1 MNTIIITPPVVQFN
15 TPYPSGAYLKAF
27 FEQFAKRDVRWF
39 DLNISLFYEIFSRA
53 GLECLFKLSEA
64 KALQLADEAESRGDD
79 DTAFN
84 LRRYVSQKENW
95 IEWIDFITAI
105 LCSGGNVKKS
115 DKASDENSGV
125 KSGDF
130 FCQKSAGISGR
141 EKAHQFLYS
150 PFAPRGARMENY
162 LSSLAE
168 TGREPTVDDMR
179 FLCSFAL
186 ADLSD
191 YITVAFDPQF
201 SLVRYA
207 ESLAVDTRSFSDFEK
222 QLDSPVMKHFYEPV
236 LEKLF
241 QELPAASGGRAF
253 RCSADAPA
261 ASLASLTNVSSLS
274 PVAACGAAPIPKP
287 GSFLVCIS
295 IPFAGTFLPAL
306 YTARYVKQK
315 LGSRAFIC
323 IGGGFVNTE
332 LREARD
338 PALAKY
344 IDAISYDR
352 GYGSYHALLETRH
365 VEQTNCHAE
374 QTNCHAELVSA
385 SPLYKLCLFTPQT
398 DGTVKVT
405 EPLWKSP
412 DFEKYENDLTA
423 KIIPDY
429 SDIDFSIYPRM
440 CDDKNAMHR
449 IWTDG
454 TWIKA
459 YLAHGCYWH
468 RCAFCDTTLDYV
480 CGYKPTDI
488 EPLYNGLLKTA
499 REKGV
504 YGIHFVDEALP
515 PVALKKFA
523 LLNARSGNPLY
534 FWGNVRFEKTF
545 TKDLAA
551 FLSYCGLGGVSAGI
565 ESATGTGLE
574 SINKGTDIASITRAC
589 CAFKEAGILVHA
601 YMIYGFWN
609 DTPQTIVDSME
620 TLRQFFE
627 SGLLDSAF
635 WHKFVLTRNSTVYN
649 QWQKEGKLSLVS
661 SEEASSAFAR
671 NNLHFKGEEKFNK
684 FGPALETALNS
695 WMHGDRLA
703 QNVQKW
709 FDFQV
714 PKPTVPRDFIN
725 NQIEQYEQKNREHTA
740 ALNTNTARNL
750 WWLGGNPVL
759 CGGIQ
764 PAGSKSAASSAR
776 STRIAQSE
784 YRWLYLMEEQS
795 APAEKLTELVHLLL
809 ALRPE
814 ASEADRS
821 SALNKITAAP
831 SVLSYLKKLLSRGLV
846 LLDF

>member
-1 MNTIIITPPVVQFN
+1 MDSIKNVITIIPPLLQLN
-15 TPYPSGAYLKAF
+15 SPYPSGAYLTSYFKTEGLDAH
-27 FEQFAKRDVRWF
+27 WM
-39 DLNISLFYEIFSRA
+39 DLSIRLFYQIFSSK
-53 GLECLFKLSEA
+53 GLRKLFELSETH
-64 KALQLADEAESRGDD
+64 ALQLADQAERKGDD
-79 DTAFN
+79 NTAFN
-84 LRRYVSQKENW
+84 LRRYISQKENW
-95 IEWIDFITAI
+95 IEWIDFITAV
-105 LCSGGNVKKS
+105 LCGGG
-115 DKASDENSGV
+115 A
-125 KSGDF
+125 
-130 FCQKSAGISGR
+130 R
-141 EKAHQFLYS
+141 EKEHQFLYS
-150 PFAPRGARMENY
+150 PFAPRGSRMENY
-162 LSSLAE
+162 LSGLAE
-168 TGREPTVDDMR
+168 NGREPTVDDMR

-191 YITVAFDPQF
+191 YITVAFDLQF

-207 ESLAVDTRSFSDFEK
+207 ESLAVDTRTFSDFEA
-222 QLDSPVMKHFYEPV
+222 QIDSPVMEHFYKPV
-236 LEKLF
+236 LE
-241 QELPAASGGRAF
+241 ELTAASGGRAF

-261 ASLASLTNVSSLS
+261 ASLASLS
-274 PVAACGAAPIPKP
+274 PVAASGAAPIPKP
-287 GSFLVCIS
+287 DSLLVCIS
-295 IPFAGTFLPAL
+295 IPFAGTFLPAF
-306 YTARYVKQK
+306 YTARWFKQQ
-315 LGSRAFIC
+315 LGDKAFIC

-332 LREARD
+332 LRDARN
-338 PALAKY
+338 PALSKY
-344 IDAISYDR
+344 INAISYDR
-352 GYGSYHALLETRH
+352 GYGSYQALLSKDVIFGLDPEICTP
-365 VEQTNCHAE
+365 Q
-374 QTNCHAELVSA
+374 S
-385 SPLYKLCLFTPQT
+385 LYKLRFFTPLS

-405 EPLWKSP
+405 EPLWQDEAS
-412 DFEKYENDLTA
+412 EKYENEITA

-440 CDDKNAMHR
+440 CDDRNAMHR

-454 TWIKA
+454 SWIKA

-468 RCAFCDTTLDYV
+468 RCAFCDTSLDYV

-488 EPLYNGLLKTA
+488 EPLFKGLLKTA

-515 PVALKKFA
+515 PIALKKFA

-574 SINKGTDIASITRAC
+574 AINKGTDITSIAHAC

-609 DTPQTIVDSME
+609 DTPQSIIDSME

-627 SGLLDSAF
+627 AGLLDSAF

-649 QWQKEGKLSLVS
+649 QWKKDGKLNLVS

-684 FGPALETALNS
+684 FGPALDAALNA
-695 WMHGDRLA
+695 WMHGNRLD
-703 QNVQKW
+703 QHVQKW

-714 PKPTVPRDFIN
+714 PKPTVSRDFIN
-725 NQIEQYEQKNREHTA
+725 NQIEEYEEKNRGRAST
-740 ALNTNTARNL
+740 LNEKTILNL
-750 WWLGGNPVL
+750 WWLGGTPIL
-759 CGGIQ
+759 CGN
-764 PAGSKSAASSAR
+764 
-776 STRIAQSE
+776 E

-795 APAEKLTELVHLLL
+795 ASAETLDKINLNLLL

-814 ASEADRS
+814 ASEAER
-821 SALNKITAAP
+821 TAALAEI
-831 SVLSYLKKLLSRGLV
+831 SKNSAIFSKLKKILGRGLV

>member
-1 MNTIIITPPVVQFN
+1 MKVITITPPVVQFN
-15 TPYPSGAYLKAF
+15 TPYPSGAYLTSF
-27 FEQFAKRDVRWF
+27 FKKENCEASWC
-39 DLNISLFYEIFSRA
+39 DLNIRLFYQIFSAA
-53 GLECLFKLSEA
+53 GLRKLFELSENR
-64 KALQLADEAESRGDD
+64 ALQLADQAERKGDD
-79 DTAFN
+79 NTAFN
-84 LRRYVSQKENW
+84 LRRYISQKENW
-95 IEWIDFITAI
+95 IEWIDFITAV
-105 LCSGGNVKKS
+105 LCGGG
-115 DKASDENSGV
+115 A
-125 KSGDF
+125 
-130 FCQKSAGISGR
+130 R
-141 EKAHQFLYS
+141 EKEHQFLYS
-150 PFAPRGARMENY
+150 PFAPRGNRMENY
-162 LSSLAE
+162 LSGLAE
-168 TGREPTVDDMR
+168 NGREPTVDDMR

-191 YITVAFDPQF
+191 YITVAFDSQF

-207 ESLAVDTRSFSDFEK
+207 EALAVDTRSFSDFEA
-222 QLDSPVMKHFYEPV
+222 QIDSPVMEHFYKPV
-236 LEKLF
+236 LQTVIARLDRAIQEKL
-241 QELPAASGGRAF
+241 
-253 RCSADAPA
+253 
-261 ASLASLTNVSSLS
+261 
-274 PVAACGAAPIPKP
+274 
-287 GSFLVCIS
+287 LVCIS

-306 YTARYVKQK
+306 YTARCLKEK
-315 LGSRAFIC
+315 LGSSAFIC

-352 GYGSYHALLETRH
+352 GYGSYHALL
-365 VEQTNCHAE
+365 NA
-374 QTNCHAELVSA
+374 CHAELVSA
-385 SPLYKLCLFTPQT
+385 SPLYKLRLFTAQP

-405 EPLWKSP
+405 EPLWQDEAS
-412 DFEKYENDLTA
+412 EKFENDITA

-429 SDIDFSIYPRM
+429 SDIDFKLYPRM
-440 CDDKNAMHR
+440 CDDTNAMHR

-454 TWIKA
+454 AWIKA

-468 RCAFCDTTLDYV
+468 RCAFCDTSLDYV

-499 REKGV
+499 CDKGV

-523 LLNARSGNPLY
+523 LLNARASNPLY

-574 SINKGTDIASITRAC
+574 AINKGTDIASITRAC

-609 DTPQTIVDSME
+609 DTPQTIIDSME

-627 SGLLDSAF
+627 AGLLDSAF

-649 QWQKEGKLSLVS
+649 QWQKAGTLDLVS

-684 FGPALETALNS
+684 FGAPLETALNC
-695 WMHGDRLA
+695 WMHGDRLD
-703 QNVQKW
+703 QHVYKW
-709 FDFQV
+709 FEFQV
-714 PKPTVPRDFIN
+714 PKPTVNRTFIN
-725 NQIEQYEQKNREHTA
+725 NLIEEYEENNRRRA
-740 ALNTNTARNL
+740 ALLNARTAQNL
-750 WWLGGNPVL
+750 WWLGGLPVL
-759 CGGIQ
+759 CGKQ
-764 PAGSKSAASSAR
+764 
-776 STRIAQSE
+776 E
-784 YRWLYLMEEQS
+784 FRWLYLMEEQT
-795 APAEKLTELVHLLL
+795 APAANLKDLLPLLL
-809 ALRPE
+809 KLRPE
-814 ASEADRS
+814 APETDRS
-821 SALNKITAAP
+821 AALAE
-831 SVLSYLKKLLSRGLV
+831 LSKNPPYLDKLKKLHGRGLV

>member
-1 MNTIIITPPVVQFN
+1 MQLNTA
-15 TPYPSGAYLKAF
+15 YPSGAYLTSF
-27 FEQFAKRDVRWF
+27 FKTEGCEASWC
-39 DLNISLFYEIFSRA
+39 DLNIRLFYEIFSA
-53 GLECLFKLSEA
+53 VGLKRLFELSEA
-64 KALQLADEAESRGDD
+64 RALQLADEAERKGDD
-79 DTAFN
+79 NTAFN
-84 LRRYVSQKENW
+84 LRRYISQKENW
-95 IEWIDFITAI
+95 IEWIDFITAV
-105 LCSGGNVKKS
+105 LCGGG
-115 DKASDENSGV
+115 A
-125 KSGDF
+125 
-130 FCQKSAGISGR
+130 R
-141 EKAHQFLYS
+141 EKEHQFLYS
-150 PFAPRGARMENY
+150 PFAPRGSRMENY
-162 LSSLAE
+162 LAGLAE
-168 TGREPTVDDMR
+168 NSREPTVDDMR

-207 ESLAVDTRSFSDFEK
+207 ESLAVDTRTFSDFEA
-222 QLDSPVMKHFYEPV
+222 QIDSPIMEYFYKPV

-241 QELPAASGGRAF
+241 QELPAASSGRAF

-261 ASLASLTNVSSLS
+261 SSLASLTNVSSLS

-287 GSFLVCIS
+287 DSLLICIS

-306 YTARYVKQK
+306 YTARFLKEK
-315 LGSRAFIC
+315 LGSSAFVC

-352 GYGSYHALLETRH
+352 GYGSYHDLLDS
-365 VEQTNCHAE
+365 
-374 QTNCHAELVSA
+374 LVKPGNDNKVSL
-385 SPLYKLCLFTPQT
+385 SGLTGQSLYKLRLFTPQP
-398 DGTVKVT
+398 DGTVHVT
-405 EPLWKSP
+405 EPLWQDP
-412 DFEKYENDLTA
+412 GYEKYENEITA

-440 CDDKNAMHR
+440 CDDANAMHR

-454 TWIKA
+454 AWIKA

-468 RCAFCDTTLDYV
+468 RCAFCDTSLDYV

-609 DTPQTIVDSME
+609 DTPQTIIDSME

-627 SGLLDSAF
+627 AGLLDSAF

-649 QWQKEGKLSLVS
+649 QWQKEENLSLVS

-684 FGPALETALNS
+684 FGAPLETALNC
-695 WMHGDRLA
+695 WMHGDRLD
-703 QNVQKW
+703 QHVQKW

-714 PKPTVPRDFIN
+714 PKPTVNRTFIN
-725 NQIEQYEQKNREHTA
+725 NLIEEYEEKNRQRAA
-740 ALNTNTARNL
+740 ALNEKTVQNL
-750 WWLGGNPVL
+750 WWLGGTPVL
-759 CGGIQ
+759 CGLSGNSNENQ
-764 PAGSKSAASSAR
+764 K
-776 STRIAQSE
+776 E
-784 YRWLYLMEEQS
+784 YRWLYLMEEQT
-795 APAEKLTELVHLLL
+795 APAANLEALIPLLKS
-809 ALRPE
+809 LRPE
-814 ASEADRS
+814 TPEVARS
-821 SALNKITAAP
+821 TALAEISKNPNYLKQ
-831 SVLSYLKKLLSRGLV
+831 LKKLHGRGLV

>member
-1 MNTIIITPPVVQFN
+1 MQLNTA
-15 TPYPSGAYLKAF
+15 YPSGAYLTAF
-27 FEQFAKRDVRWF
+27 FKTEGCEASWC
-39 DLNISLFYEIFSRA
+39 DLNIRLFYEIFSVA
-53 GLECLFKLSEA
+53 GLRRLFELSEA
-64 KALQLADEAESRGDD
+64 RALQLADEAERKGDD
-79 DTAFN
+79 NTAFN
-84 LRRYVSQKENW
+84 LRRYISQKENW
-95 IEWIDFITAI
+95 IEWIDFIVAV
-105 LCSGGNVKKS
+105 LCGGG
-115 DKASDENSGV
+115 A
-125 KSGDF
+125 
-130 FCQKSAGISGR
+130 R
-141 EKAHQFLYS
+141 EKEHQFLYS
-150 PFAPRGARMENY
+150 PFAPRGSRMENY
-162 LSSLAE
+162 LAGLAE
-168 TGREPTVDDMR
+168 NGREPTVDDMR
-179 FLCSFAL
+179 FLCTFAL

-222 QLDSPVMKHFYEPV
+222 QIDSPVMEHFYKPV
-236 LEKLF
+236 LEKMLL
-241 QELPAASGGRAF
+241 ELPAASGGRAF

-287 GSFLVCIS
+287 DNLLLCIS

-306 YTARYVKQK
+306 YTARFLKEK
-315 LGSRAFIC
+315 LGSSAFIC

-352 GYGSYHALLETRH
+352 GYGSYHALLNSVVEPVETTEESEIKSLFKMR
-365 VEQTNCHAE
+365 
-374 QTNCHAELVSA
+374 
-385 SPLYKLCLFTPQT
+385 LFTPQP
-398 DGTVKVT
+398 DGSIKIT
-405 EPLWKSP
+405 EPLWQSP
-412 DFEKYENDLTA
+412 DLEKFENEITA

-429 SDIDFSIYPRM
+429 SDIDFKNYPRM
-440 CDDKNAMHR
+440 CDDANAMHR

-454 TWIKA
+454 AWIKA

-468 RCAFCDTTLDYV
+468 RCAFCDTSLDYV

-609 DTPQTIVDSME
+609 DTPQTIIDSME

-627 SGLLDSAF
+627 AGLLDSAF

-649 QWQKEGKLSLVS
+649 QWQKEGNLSLVS

-684 FGPALETALNS
+684 FGAPLETALNC
-695 WMHGDRLA
+695 WMHGDRLD
-703 QNVQKW
+703 QHVQKW

-714 PKPTVPRDFIN
+714 PKPTVNRGFIN
-725 NQIEQYEQKNREHTA
+725 NLIEEYEEKNRQRA
-740 ALNTNTARNL
+740 NSLNEKTVQNL
-750 WWLGGNPVL
+750 WWLGGTPVL
-759 CGGIQ
+759 CGKQ
-764 PAGSKSAASSAR
+764 DF
-776 STRIAQSE
+776 
-784 YRWLYLMEEQS
+784 RWLYLMEEESSPAVNLEGIIPLLQS
-795 APAEKLTELVHLLL
+795 
-809 ALRPE
+809 LRPE
-814 ASEADRS
+814 APEADRAA
-821 SALNKITAAP
+821 ALAEISKNPKILAKF
-831 SVLSYLKKLLSRGLV
+831 KKLHGHGLV

>member
-1 MNTIIITPPVVQFN
+1 MKVLTIIPPIMQLN
-15 TPYPSGAYLKAF
+15 TAYPSGAYLTAF
-27 FEQFAKRDVRWF
+27 FKTEGCEASWC
-39 DLNISLFYEIFSRA
+39 DLNIRLFYELFSRS
-53 GLECLFKLSEA
+53 GLRHLFELSETR
-64 KALQLADEAESRGDD
+64 ALQLADEAERKGDD
-79 DTAFN
+79 NTAFN
-84 LRRYVSQKENW
+84 LRRYISQKENW
-95 IEWIDFITAI
+95 IEWIDFIVAV
-105 LCSGGNVKKS
+105 LCGGG
-115 DKASDENSGV
+115 A
-125 KSGDF
+125 
-130 FCQKSAGISGR
+130 R
-141 EKAHQFLYS
+141 EKEHQFLYS
-150 PFAPRGARMENY
+150 PFAPRGSRMENY
-162 LSSLAE
+162 LAGLAE
-168 TGREPTVDDMR
+168 NGREPTVDDMR
-179 FLCSFAL
+179 FLCTFAL

-207 ESLAVDTRSFSDFEK
+207 ESLAVDTRTFADFEK
-222 QLDSPVMKHFYEPV
+222 GIDSPIMEHFYKPV
-236 LEKLF
+236 LESLLT
-241 QELPAASGGRAF
+241 ELTAASGGRAF

-261 ASLASLTNVSSLS
+261 ASFASLS

-287 GSFLVCIS
+287 EVLICIS

-306 YTARYVKQK
+306 YTARFLKEK
-315 LGSRAFIC
+315 LGSSAFIC

-352 GYGSYHALLETRH
+352 GYGSYHALLNSVVEPVETTEESEIKSLFKMR
-365 VEQTNCHAE
+365 
-374 QTNCHAELVSA
+374 
-385 SPLYKLCLFTPQT
+385 LFTPQP
-398 DGTVKVT
+398 DGSIKIT
-405 EPLWKSP
+405 EPLWQSP
-412 DFEKYENDLTA
+412 DFEKYENEITA

-429 SDIDFSIYPRM
+429 SDIDFKNYLRM
-440 CDDKNAMHR
+440 CDDANAMHR

-454 TWIKA
+454 AWIKA

-468 RCAFCDTTLDYV
+468 RCAFCDTSLDYV

-499 REKGV
+499 QEKGV

-545 TKDLAA
+545 TKDLAT

-609 DTPQTIVDSME
+609 DTPQTIIDSME

-627 SGLLDSAF
+627 AGLLDSAF

-649 QWQKEGKLSLVS
+649 QWQKEGNLSLVS

-684 FGPALETALNS
+684 FGAPLETALNC
-695 WMHGDRLA
+695 WMHGDRLD
-703 QNVQKW
+703 QHVQKW

-714 PKPTVPRDFIN
+714 PKPTVNRGFIN
-725 NQIEQYEQKNREHTA
+725 DLIEEYEEKNRQRANSLNEKTA
-740 ALNTNTARNL
+740 QNL
-750 WWLGGNPVL
+750 WWLGGTPVL
-759 CGGIQ
+759 CGKQ
-764 PAGSKSAASSAR
+764 DF
-776 STRIAQSE
+776 
-784 YRWLYLMEEQS
+784 RWLYLMEEENSPAANLEGIIPLLQS
-795 APAEKLTELVHLLL
+795 
-809 ALRPE
+809 LRPE
-814 ASEADRS
+814 APEADRAA
-821 SALNKITAAP
+821 ALAEISKNPKIIAK
-831 SVLSYLKKLLSRGLV
+831 LKKLHGRGLV

>member
-1 MNTIIITPPVVQFN
+1 MKVITITPPVVQFN
-15 TPYPSGAYLKAF
+15 TPYPSGAYLTSF
-27 FEQFAKRDVRWF
+27 FKTQNYDAAWF
-39 DLNISLFYEIFSRA
+39 DLNIRLFYEIFSRN
-53 GLECLFKLSEA
+53 GLKRLFKLSE
-64 KALQLADEAESRGDD
+64 KNALKLADEADNKGDD
-79 DTAFN
+79 NTAFN
-84 LRRYVSQKENW
+84 LRRYITQKENW
-95 IEWIDFITAI
+95 IEWIDFITAV
-105 LCSGGNVKKS
+105 LCGKES
-115 DKASDENSGV
+115 
-125 KSGDF
+125 
-130 FCQKSAGISGR
+130 R
-141 EKAHQFLYS
+141 EKEHQFLYS
-150 PFAPRGARMENY
+150 PFAPRGSRMENY
-162 LSSLAE
+162 LSNLAE
-168 TGREPTVDDMR
+168 NGREPTVDDVR
-179 FLCSFAL
+179 FLCTFAL

-191 YITVAFDPQF
+191 YITVAFDKQF

-207 ESLAVDTRSFSDFEK
+207 EALAVDTRSFADFEA
-222 QLDSPVMKHFYEPV
+222 QIDSPVMEHFYKPV

-241 QELPAASGGRAF
+241 QEK
-253 RCSADAPA
+253 SADFQA
-261 ASLASLTNVSSLS
+261 ATERENRT
-274 PVAACGAAPIPKP
+274 
-287 GSFLVCIS
+287 LVCIS
-295 IPFAGTFLPAL
+295 VPFAGTFLPAL

-315 LGSRAFIC
+315 FGSKAFVC
-323 IGGGFVNTE
+323 IGGGYVNTE

-352 GYGSYHALLETRH
+352 GYGSYRALLSAIAVAGESSAETEIK
-365 VEQTNCHAE
+365 V
-374 QTNCHAELVSA
+374 
-385 SPLYKLCLFTPQT
+385 LYKMRLFTPQS
-398 DGTVKVT
+398 DGSVKIT
-405 EPLWKSP
+405 EPLWQDI
-412 DFEKYENDLTA
+412 DFEKYENEITA

-440 CDDKNAMHR
+440 CDDANAMHR

-454 TWIKA
+454 SWIKA

-523 LLNARSGNPLY
+523 LLNARAGNPLY

-601 YMIYGFWN
+601 YMIFGFWN
-609 DTPQTIVDSME
+609 DTPQTIIDSME

-627 SGLLDSAF
+627 AGLLDSAF

-649 QWQKEGKLSLVS
+649 QWQKEGKLDLVS
-661 SEEASSAFAR
+661 REDSSSAFAR
-671 NNLHFKGEEKFNK
+671 NNLHFKGEEKFNR
-684 FGPALETALNS
+684 FGAPLELALNS
-695 WMHGDRLA
+695 WMHGDRLD
-703 QNVQKW
+703 QHVTKW

-714 PKPTVPRDFIN
+714 PKPGVSRDFIN
-725 NQIEQYEQKNREHTA
+725 TQIQKYEQKNHER
-740 ALNTNTARNL
+740 TNLINDKTLQNL
-750 WWLGGNPVL
+750 WWLGGTPVP
-759 CGGIQ
+759 CG
-764 PAGSKSAASSAR
+764 K
-776 STRIAQSE
+776 TE
-784 YRWLYLMEEQS
+784 YRWLYLMEEQTVS
-795 APAEKLTELVHLLL
+795 VESGGKFGELVPLLM

-814 ASEADRS
+814 ASENERS
-821 SALNKITAAP
+821 SGLEEISKNHSFIR
-831 SVLSYLKKLLSRGLV
+831 LLKKLHGRGLV

>member
-1 MNTIIITPPVVQFN
+1 MKVITITPPVVQFN
-15 TPYPSGAYLKAF
+15 TPYPSGAYLTSF
-27 FEQFAKRDVRWF
+27 FKTEKCDAAWF
-39 DLNISLFYEIFSRA
+39 DLNIRLFYVIFSRE
-53 GLECLFKLSEA
+53 GLKRLFKLSENN
-64 KALQLADEAESRGDD
+64 ALKLADEAEQKGDD
-79 DTAFN
+79 NTAFN
-84 LRRYVSQKENW
+84 LRRYINQKEAW
-95 IEWIDFITAI
+95 IEWIDFITAV
-105 LCSGGNVKKS
+105 LCGGG
-115 DKASDENSGV
+115 A
-125 KSGDF
+125 
-130 FCQKSAGISGR
+130 R
-141 EKAHQFLYS
+141 EKEHQFLYS
-150 PFAPRGARMENY
+150 PFAPRGSRMENY
-162 LSSLAE
+162 LSGLAE
-168 TGREPTVDDMR
+168 NGREPTVDDMR

-207 ESLAVDTRSFSDFEK
+207 ESLAVDTRSFSDFEA
-222 QLDSPVMKHFYEPV
+222 QIDSPVMEHFYKPV
-236 LEKLF
+236 LDKLI
-241 QELPAASGGRAF
+241 QEIPAASGGRAF

-261 ASLASLTNVSSLS
+261 ASLASLS
-274 PVAACGAAPIPKP
+274 PVAASGAAPAPKP
-287 GSFLVCIS
+287 DSLLICIS

-315 LGSRAFIC
+315 LGSKVFVC

-332 LREARD
+332 LREARA
-338 PALAKY
+338 PSLAKY

-365 VEQTNCHAE
+365 
-374 QTNCHAELVSA
+374 AELLSE
-385 SPLYKLCLFTPQT
+385 SPLYKMRLFTPQP
-398 DGTVKVT
+398 DGAVKIT
-405 EPLWKSP
+405 EPLWQDP
-412 DFEKYENDLTA
+412 AFEKYENEITA

-429 SDIDFSIYPRM
+429 SDIDFKKYPRM
-440 CDDKNAMHR
+440 CDDANAMHR

-454 TWIKA
+454 SWIKA

-468 RCAFCDTTLDYV
+468 RCAFCDTSLDYV

-488 EPLYNGLLKTA
+488 EPLYKGLLKTA
-499 REKGV
+499 REKSV

-523 LLNARSGNPLY
+523 LLNAREGNPLY

-609 DTPQTIVDSME
+609 DTPQTIIDSME

-627 SGLLDSAF
+627 AGLLDSAF

-649 QWQKEGKLSLVS
+649 QWQKEGTLNLVS

-684 FGPALETALNS
+684 FGGPLELALNA
-695 WMHGDRLA
+695 WMHGERLD
-703 QNVQKW
+703 QHVQKW

-714 PKPTVPRDFIN
+714 PKPTVSRDFIN
-725 NQIEQYEQKNREHTA
+725 TQIEEYEKINDSRA
-740 ALNTNTARNL
+740 ARINEKTLNNL
-750 WWLGGNPVL
+750 WWLGGTPVL
-759 CGGIQ
+759 C
-764 PAGSKSAASSAR
+764 S
-776 STRIAQSE
+776 SE

-795 APAEKLTELVHLLL
+795 ASADPAGNMKDIVPLLL
-809 ALRPE
+809 SLRPE
-814 ASEADRS
+814 ASETERS
-821 SALNKITAAP
+821 TALAEISKNPK
-831 SVLSYLKKLLSRGLV
+831 LFKQLKKLHGRGLV

>member
-1 MNTIIITPPVVQFN
+1 MKVLTIIPPIMQLN
-15 TPYPSGAYLKAF
+15 TAYPSGAYLTSFFKTENCDAF
-27 FEQFAKRDVRWF
+27 WC
-39 DLNISLFYEIFSRA
+39 DLNIRLFYEIFSRS
-53 GLECLFKLSEA
+53 GLTCLFELSEA
-64 KALQLADEAESRGDD
+64 RALQLADQAERKGDD
-79 DTAFN
+79 NTAFN
-84 LRRYVSQKENW
+84 LRRYISQKENW
-95 IEWIDFITAI
+95 IEWIDFITAV
-105 LCSGGNVKKS
+105 LCGGG
-115 DKASDENSGV
+115 A
-125 KSGDF
+125 
-130 FCQKSAGISGR
+130 R
-141 EKAHQFLYS
+141 EKEHQFLYS
-150 PFAPRGARMENY
+150 PFAPRGSRMENY
-162 LSSLAE
+162 LAGLAE
-168 TGREPTVDDMR
+168 NGREPTVDDMR

-207 ESLAVDTRSFSDFEK
+207 ESLAVDTRTFSDFEA
-222 QLDSPVMKHFYEPV
+222 QIDSPIMEHFYKPV
-236 LEKLF
+236 LEQIF

-287 GSFLVCIS
+287 EVLICIS

-306 YTARYVKQK
+306 YTARFLKEK
-315 LGSRAFIC
+315 LGSSAFIC

-352 GYGSYHALLETRH
+352 GYGSYHALLGIR
-365 VEQTNCHAE
+365 
-374 QTNCHAELVSA
+374 HAELVSA
-385 SPLYKLCLFTPQT
+385 SPLYKMRLFVQRA
-398 DGTVKVT
+398 DGTIQVT
-405 EPLWKSP
+405 DPLWQSP
-412 DFEKYENDLTA
+412 DIEKYENEITA

-440 CDDKNAMHR
+440 CDDANAMHR

-454 TWIKA
+454 AWIKA

-468 RCAFCDTTLDYV
+468 RCAFCDTSLDYV

-609 DTPQTIVDSME
+609 DTPQTIIDSME

-627 SGLLDSAF
+627 AGLLDSAF

-649 QWQKEGKLSLVS
+649 QWQKEGNLSLVS

-684 FGPALETALNS
+684 FGAPLETALNC
-695 WMHGDRLA
+695 WMHGDRLD
-703 QNVQKW
+703 QHVQKW

-714 PKPTVPRDFIN
+714 PKPTVNRTFIN
-725 NQIEQYEQKNREHTA
+725 NLIEEYEEKNRQRAA
-740 ALNTNTARNL
+740 ALNEKTVQNL
-750 WWLGGNPVL
+750 WWLGGTPVL
-759 CGGIQ
+759 CG
-764 PAGSKSAASSAR
+764 SAASSNGN
-776 STRIAQSE
+776 QKE
-784 YRWLYLMEEQS
+784 YRWLYLMEEQT
-795 APAEKLTELVHLLL
+795 APAVNLENLIPLLKSL
-809 ALRPE
+809 CPE
-814 ASEADRS
+814 ASEAERS
-821 SALNKITAAP
+821 VALAE
-831 SVLSYLKKLLSRGLV
+831 LSKNPQYIKQLKKLHGRGLV

>member
-1 MNTIIITPPVVQFN
+1 MQLNTA
-15 TPYPSGAYLKAF
+15 YPSGAYLTSF
-27 FEQFAKRDVRWF
+27 FKTENCDASWC
-39 DLNISLFYEIFSRA
+39 DLNIRLFYEIFSAA
-53 GLECLFKLSEA
+53 GLRRLFELSEA
-64 KALQLADEAESRGDD
+64 RALQLADQAERKGDD
-79 DTAFN
+79 NTAFN
-84 LRRYVSQKENW
+84 LRRYISQKENW
-95 IEWIDFITAI
+95 IEWIDFITAV
-105 LCSGGNVKKS
+105 LCGGG
-115 DKASDENSGV
+115 A
-125 KSGDF
+125 
-130 FCQKSAGISGR
+130 R
-141 EKAHQFLYS
+141 EKEHQFLYS
-150 PFAPRGARMENY
+150 PFSPRGSRMENY
-162 LSSLAE
+162 LSEVSE
-168 TGREPTVDDMR
+168 SGREASVDDVR

-207 ESLAVDTRSFSDFEK
+207 ESLAVDTRTFADFEA
-222 QLDSPVMKHFYEPV
+222 QIDSPIMEHFYKPV
-236 LEKLF
+236 LEQVF

-287 GSFLVCIS
+287 EVLICIS

-306 YTARYVKQK
+306 YTARFFKEK
-315 LGSRAFIC
+315 LGSSAFIC

-352 GYGSYHALLETRH
+352 GYGSYHALMNSSVLSTGSSTE
-365 VEQTNCHAE
+365 
-374 QTNCHAELVSA
+374 S
-385 SPLYKLCLFTPQT
+385 LYKLRLFTPQA

-405 EPLWKSP
+405 EPLWQDP
-412 DFEKYENDLTA
+412 AVEEYENEITA

-440 CDDKNAMHR
+440 CDDTNAMHR

-454 TWIKA
+454 AWIKA

-488 EPLYNGLLKTA
+488 EPLFNGLLKTA

-523 LLNARSGNPLY
+523 LLNARAGNPLY

-574 SINKGTDIASITRAC
+574 AINKGTDIASITRAC

-609 DTPQTIVDSME
+609 DTAQTIIDSME

-627 SGLLDSAF
+627 AGLLDSAF

-649 QWQKEGKLSLVS
+649 QWQKEGKLNLVS
-661 SEEASSAFAR
+661 SEESSSAFAR

-684 FGPALETALNS
+684 FGAPLETALNY
-695 WMHGDRLA
+695 WMHGDRLD
-703 QNVQKW
+703 QHVQKW

-714 PKPTVPRDFIN
+714 PKPTVNRTFIN
-725 NQIEQYEQKNREHTA
+725 NLIEEYEEKNRQRAA
-740 ALNTNTARNL
+740 ALNEKSVVNL
-750 WWLGGNPVL
+750 WWLGGNPLL
-759 CGGIQ
+759 C
-764 PAGSKSAASSAR
+764 PAAR
-776 STRIAQSE
+776 GCQKE
-784 YRWLYLMEEQS
+784 YRWLYLMEEQT
-795 APAEKLTELVHLLL
+795 ALAENIEKILPLLL
-809 ALRPE
+809 SLRPE
-814 ASEADRS
+814 TPEAAR
-821 SALNKITAAP
+821 TAA
-831 SVLSYLKKLLSRGLV
+831 LSELNENPQGLSKLKKLLGRGLV
-846 LLDF
+846 LLDL

>member
-1 MNTIIITPPVVQFN
+1 MKVLTIIPPIMQLN
-15 TPYPSGAYLKAF
+15 TAYPSGAYLTSF
-27 FEQFAKRDVRWF
+27 FKTEGCEASWC
-39 DLNISLFYEIFSRA
+39 DLNIRLFYEIFSAA
-53 GLECLFKLSEA
+53 GLRRLFELSEA
-64 KALQLADEAESRGDD
+64 RALQLADQAERKGDD
-79 DTAFN
+79 NTAFN
-84 LRRYVSQKENW
+84 LRRYISQKENW
-95 IEWIDFITAI
+95 IEWIDFITAV
-105 LCSGGNVKKS
+105 LCGGG
-115 DKASDENSGV
+115 A
-125 KSGDF
+125 
-130 FCQKSAGISGR
+130 R
-141 EKAHQFLYS
+141 EKEHQFLYS
-150 PFAPRGARMENY
+150 PFAPRGSRMENY
-162 LSSLAE
+162 LAGLAE
-168 TGREPTVDDMR
+168 NGREPTVDDMR

-207 ESLAVDTRSFSDFEK
+207 ESLAVDTRTFSDFEA
-222 QLDSPVMKHFYEPV
+222 QIDSPVMEHFYKPV
-236 LEKLF
+236 LEKMLL
-241 QELPAASGGRAF
+241 ELPANNIIF
-253 RCSADAPA
+253 
-261 ASLASLTNVSSLS
+261 
-274 PVAACGAAPIPKP
+274 
-287 GSFLVCIS
+287 CIS

-306 YTARYVKQK
+306 YTARYLKEK
-315 LGSRAFIC
+315 LGSSAFVC

-352 GYGSYHALLETRH
+352 GYGSYHALLEA
-365 VEQTNCHAE
+365 CHASLDASHAE
-374 QTNCHAELVSA
+374 HKNCHAELVSA
-385 SPLYKLCLFTPQT
+385 SPLYKLRLFTPQA
-398 DGTVKVT
+398 DSSVKVT
-405 EPLWKSP
+405 EPLWQTP
-412 DFEKYENDLTA
+412 AVEKYENEITA

-440 CDDKNAMHR
+440 CDDANAMHR

-454 TWIKA
+454 AWIKA

-488 EPLYNGLLKTA
+488 EPLFNGLLKTA
-499 REKGV
+499 RDKGV

-574 SINKGTDIASITRAC
+574 AINKGTDISSIIRAC

-609 DTPQTIVDSME
+609 DTPQTIIDSME

-627 SGLLDSAF
+627 AGLLDSAF

-649 QWQKEGKLSLVS
+649 QWQKEDNLSLVS

-684 FGPALETALNS
+684 FGTPLETALNC
-695 WMHGDRLA
+695 WMHGDRLD
-703 QNVQKW
+703 QHVQKW

-714 PKPTVPRDFIN
+714 PKPTVNRSFIN
-725 NQIEQYEQKNREHTA
+725 SLIEKYEEKNRQRASVLNEKTA
-740 ALNTNTARNL
+740 ANI
-750 WWLGGNPVL
+750 WWLGGTPVL
-759 CGGIQ
+759 CGTANENQ
-764 PAGSKSAASSAR
+764 K
-776 STRIAQSE
+776 E
-784 YRWLYLMEEQS
+784 YRWLYLMEEQT
-795 APAEKLTELVHLLL
+795 APAANLEDLILLL
-809 ALRPE
+809 KSLRPE
-814 ASEADRS
+814 APEADRS
-821 SALNKITAAP
+821 TALAE
-831 SVLSYLKKLLSRGLV
+831 LSKNPQLIKQLKKLHGHGLV

>member
-1 MNTIIITPPVVQFN
+1 MQLNTA
-15 TPYPSGAYLKAF
+15 YPSGAYLTAF
-27 FEQFAKRDVRWF
+27 FKTEGCEASWC
-39 DLNISLFYEIFSRA
+39 DLNIRLFYELFSRS
-53 GLECLFKLSEA
+53 GLTRLFELSEA
-64 KALQLADEAESRGDD
+64 RALQLADQAELKGDD
-79 DTAFN
+79 NTAFN
-84 LRRYVSQKENW
+84 LRRYISQKENW
-95 IEWIDFITAI
+95 IEWIDFITAV
-105 LCSGGNVKKS
+105 LCGGG
-115 DKASDENSGV
+115 A
-125 KSGDF
+125 
-130 FCQKSAGISGR
+130 R
-141 EKAHQFLYS
+141 EKEHQFLYS
-150 PFAPRGARMENY
+150 PFAPRGSRMENY
-162 LSSLAE
+162 LAGLAE
-168 TGREPTVDDMR
+168 NGREPTVDDMR
-179 FLCSFAL
+179 FLCTFAL

-191 YITVAFDPQF
+191 YITVAFDSQF

-207 ESLAVDTRSFSDFEK
+207 ESLAVDTRSFSDFEA
-222 QLDSPVMKHFYEPV
+222 QIDSPVMEYFYKPV
-236 LEKLF
+236 LESLLT
-241 QELPAASGGRAF
+241 ELPAASGGRAF

-261 ASLASLTNVSSLS
+261 ASLASLS

-287 GSFLVCIS
+287 DSLLICIS

-306 YTARYVKQK
+306 YTARFLKEK
-315 LGSRAFIC
+315 LGSSAFIC

-352 GYGSYHALLETRH
+352 GYGSYHALLNSV
-365 VEQTNCHAE
+365 VEPVEITPASV
-374 QTNCHAELVSA
+374 VST
-385 SPLYKLCLFTPQT
+385 SSTTVPLYKLRLFTPQP
-398 DGTVKVT
+398 DGSIQVT
-405 EPLWKSP
+405 EPLWQSP
-412 DFEKYENDLTA
+412 DLEKYENEITA

-429 SDIDFSIYPRM
+429 SDIDFKNYPRM
-440 CDDKNAMHR
+440 CDDANAMHR

-454 TWIKA
+454 SWIKA

-468 RCAFCDTTLDYV
+468 RCAFCDTSLDYV

-499 REKGV
+499 QEKGV

-545 TKDLAA
+545 SKDLAA

-609 DTPQTIVDSME
+609 DTPQTIIDSME

-627 SGLLDSAF
+627 AGLLDSAF

-649 QWQKEGKLSLVS
+649 QWQKEGNLSLVS

-684 FGPALETALNS
+684 FGAPLETALNC
-695 WMHGDRLA
+695 WMHGDRLD
-703 QNVQKW
+703 QHVQKW

-714 PKPTVPRDFIN
+714 PKPTVNRGFIN
-725 NQIEQYEQKNREHTA
+725 NIIEEYEVKNRQRA
-740 ALNTNTARNL
+740 NSLNEKTVQNL
-750 WWLGGNPVL
+750 WWLGGTPVL
-759 CGGIQ
+759 CGKQ
-764 PAGSKSAASSAR
+764 DF
-776 STRIAQSE
+776 
-784 YRWLYLMEEQS
+784 RWLYLMEEESSPAANLEGIIPLLQS
-795 APAEKLTELVHLLL
+795 
-809 ALRPE
+809 LRPE
-814 ASEADRS
+814 APEADRAA
-821 SALNKITAAP
+821 ALAEISKNPKIIAK
-831 SVLSYLKKLLSRGLV
+831 LKKLHGRGLV

>member
-1 MNTIIITPPVVQFN
+1 MQLNTA
-15 TPYPSGAYLKAF
+15 YPSGAYLTSF
-27 FEQFAKRDVRWF
+27 FKTEGCEASWC
-39 DLNISLFYEIFSRA
+39 DLNIRLFYEIFSA
-53 GLECLFKLSEA
+53 VGLKRLFELSEA
-64 KALQLADEAESRGDD
+64 RALQLADEAERKGDD
-79 DTAFN
+79 NTAFN
-84 LRRYVSQKENW
+84 LRRYISQKENW
-95 IEWIDFITAI
+95 IEWIDFITSV
-105 LCSGGNVKKS
+105 LCGGG
-115 DKASDENSGV
+115 A
-125 KSGDF
+125 
-130 FCQKSAGISGR
+130 R
-141 EKAHQFLYS
+141 EKEHQFLYS
-150 PFAPRGARMENY
+150 PFAPRGSRMENY
-162 LSSLAE
+162 LAGLAE
-168 TGREPTVDDMR
+168 NSREPTVDDMR

-207 ESLAVDTRSFSDFEK
+207 ESLAVDTRTFSDFEA
-222 QLDSPVMKHFYEPV
+222 QIDSPIMEYFYKPV

-241 QELPAASGGRAF
+241 QELPAASSGRAF

-261 ASLASLTNVSSLS
+261 SSLASLTNVSSLS

-287 GSFLVCIS
+287 DSLLICIS

-306 YTARYVKQK
+306 YTARFLKEK
-315 LGSRAFIC
+315 LGSSAFVC

-352 GYGSYHALLETRH
+352 GYGSYHDLLDS
-365 VEQTNCHAE
+365 
-374 QTNCHAELVSA
+374 LVKPGNDNKVSL
-385 SPLYKLCLFTPQT
+385 SGLTGQSLYKLRLFTPQP
-398 DGTVKVT
+398 DGTVHVT
-405 EPLWKSP
+405 EPLWQDP
-412 DFEKYENDLTA
+412 GYEKYENEITA

-440 CDDKNAMHR
+440 CDDANAMHR

-454 TWIKA
+454 AWIKA

-468 RCAFCDTTLDYV
+468 RCAFCDTSLDYV

-609 DTPQTIVDSME
+609 DTPQTIIDSME

-627 SGLLDSAF
+627 AGLLDSAF

-649 QWQKEGKLSLVS
+649 QWQKEENLSLVS

-684 FGPALETALNS
+684 FGAPLETALNC
-695 WMHGDRLA
+695 WMHGDRLD
-703 QNVQKW
+703 QHVQKW

-714 PKPTVPRDFIN
+714 PKPTVNRTFIN
-725 NQIEQYEQKNREHTA
+725 NLIEEYEEKNRQRAA
-740 ALNTNTARNL
+740 ALNEKTVQNL
-750 WWLGGNPVL
+750 WWLGGTPVL
-759 CGGIQ
+759 CGLSGNSNENQ
-764 PAGSKSAASSAR
+764 K
-776 STRIAQSE
+776 E
-784 YRWLYLMEEQS
+784 YRWLYLMEEQT
-795 APAEKLTELVHLLL
+795 APAANLEALIPLLKS
-809 ALRPE
+809 LRPE
-814 ASEADRS
+814 TPEVARS
-821 SALNKITAAP
+821 TALAEISKNPNYLKQ
-831 SVLSYLKKLLSRGLV
+831 LKKLHGRGLV

>member
-1 MNTIIITPPVVQFN
+1 MKVLTIIPPIMQLN
-15 TPYPSGAYLKAF
+15 TAYPSGAYLTSF
-27 FEQFAKRDVRWF
+27 FKTENCDATWC
-39 DLNISLFYEIFSRA
+39 DLNIRLFYEIFSRS
-53 GLECLFKLSEA
+53 GLKRLFELSETR
-64 KALQLADEAESRGDD
+64 ALQLADQAERKGDD
-79 DTAFN
+79 NTAFN
-84 LRRYVSQKENW
+84 LRRYISQKENW
-95 IEWIDFITAI
+95 IEWIDFITAV
-105 LCSGGNVKKS
+105 LCGGG
-115 DKASDENSGV
+115 A
-125 KSGDF
+125 
-130 FCQKSAGISGR
+130 R
-141 EKAHQFLYS
+141 EKEHQFLYS
-150 PFAPRGARMENY
+150 PFAPRGSRMENY
-162 LSSLAE
+162 LAGLAE
-168 TGREPTVDDMR
+168 NGREPTVDDMR

-207 ESLAVDTRSFSDFEK
+207 ESLAVDTRSFSDFEA
-222 QLDSPVMKHFYEPV
+222 QIDSPVMEHFYKPV
-236 LEKLF
+236 LEKMLL
-241 QELPAASGGRAF
+241 ELPANNIIF
-253 RCSADAPA
+253 
-261 ASLASLTNVSSLS
+261 
-274 PVAACGAAPIPKP
+274 
-287 GSFLVCIS
+287 CIS

-306 YTARYVKQK
+306 YTARFLKEK
-315 LGSRAFIC
+315 LGSSAFVC

-338 PALAKY
+338 PSLAKY

-352 GYGSYHALLETRH
+352 GYGSYHALLKTGVIEP
-365 VEQTNCHAE
+365 VEITPASV
-374 QTNCHAELVSA
+374 VSTGSITDA
-385 SPLYKLCLFTPQT
+385 LYKLRLFTPQPN
-398 DGTVKVT
+398 GSIQVT
-405 EPLWKSP
+405 EPLWNSP
-412 DFEKYENDLTA
+412 DFEKYENEITA

-429 SDIDFSIYPRM
+429 SDIDFKIYPRM
-440 CDDKNAMHR
+440 CDDANAMHR

-454 TWIKA
+454 AWIKA

-499 REKGV
+499 RDKGV

-574 SINKGTDIASITRAC
+574 AINKGTDIASITRAC

-609 DTPQTIVDSME
+609 DSPQTIIDSME

-627 SGLLDSAF
+627 AGLLDSAF

-649 QWQKEGKLSLVS
+649 QWQKEGNLSLVS

-684 FGPALETALNS
+684 FGAPLETALNC
-695 WMHGDRLA
+695 WMHGDRLD
-703 QNVQKW
+703 QHVQKW

-714 PKPTVPRDFIN
+714 PKPTVNRTFIN
-725 NQIEQYEQKNREHTA
+725 NLIEEYEEKNRQRA
-740 ALNTNTARNL
+740 SALNEKIAANI
-750 WWLGGNPVL
+750 WWLGGTPVL
-759 CGGIQ
+759 CGLSGTANENQ
-764 PAGSKSAASSAR
+764 K
-776 STRIAQSE
+776 E
-784 YRWLYLMEEQS
+784 YRWLYLMEEQT
-795 APAEKLTELVHLLL
+795 APAANLEDLIPLLKS
-809 ALRPE
+809 LRPE
-814 ASEADRS
+814 APEADRS
-821 SALNKITAAP
+821 TAL
-831 SVLSYLKKLLSRGLV
+831 SELSKNPQLIKQLKKLHGHGLV

>member
-1 MNTIIITPPVVQFN
+1 MKTIIITPPVVQFN

-27 FEQFAKRDVRWF
+27 FTHADGGGLAAEDVCWQ
-39 DLNISLFYEIFSRA
+39 DLNIRLFYEIFSA
-53 GLECLFKLSEA
+53 QGLRRLFELSETN
-64 KALQLADEAESRGDD
+64 ALKLADQAERKGDD
-79 DTAFN
+79 NTAFN
-84 LRRYVSQKENW
+84 LRRYINQKENW
-95 IEWIDFITAI
+95 IEWIDFITAT
-105 LCSGGNVKKS
+105 LCGKG
-115 DKASDENSGV
+115 A
-125 KSGDF
+125 
-130 FCQKSAGISGR
+130 R
-141 EKAHQFLYS
+141 EKEHQFLYS

-162 LSSLAE
+162 LSEVSE
-168 TGREPTVDDMR
+168 SGREPTVDDMR
-179 FLCSFAL
+179 FLCTFAL

-222 QLDSPVMKHFYEPV
+222 QIDSPVMEHFYKPV
-236 LEKLF
+236 LHSVIARLD
-241 QELPAASGGRAF
+241 RAI
-253 RCSADAPA
+253 SEEM
-261 ASLASLTNVSSLS
+261 
-274 PVAACGAAPIPKP
+274 
-287 GSFLVCIS
+287 LVCIS

-306 YTARYVKQK
+306 YTARWFKQQ
-315 LGSRAFIC
+315 LGDKAFIC

-332 LREARD
+332 LREALD

-344 IDAISYDR
+344 INAISYDR
-352 GYGSYHALLETRH
+352 GYGSYHNLLDSRVKPGNDIAAMPGNDKSVIFGLDPEICTA
-365 VEQTNCHAE
+365 Q
-374 QTNCHAELVSA
+374 S
-385 SPLYKLCLFTPQT
+385 LYKLRLFTPLS

-405 EPLWKSP
+405 EPLWQDEAS
-412 DFEKYENDLTA
+412 EKYENEITA
-423 KIIPDY
+423 KILPDY

-440 CDDKNAMHR
+440 CDDRNAMHR

-454 TWIKA
+454 SWIKA

-488 EPLYNGLLKTA
+488 EPLFNGLLKTA

-515 PVALKKFA
+515 PIALKKFA
-523 LLNARSGNPLY
+523 LLNARAGNPLY
-534 FWGNVRFEKTF
+534 FWGNIRFEKTF

-574 SINKGTDIASITRAC
+574 SINKGTDITSIAHAC

-609 DTPQTIVDSME
+609 DTPQSIIDSME

-627 SGLLDSAF
+627 AGLLDSAF

-649 QWQKEGKLSLVS
+649 QWKKDGTLDLVS
-661 SEEASSAFAR
+661 SEESSSAFAR

-684 FGPALETALNS
+684 FGPALDAALNA
-695 WMHGDRLA
+695 WMHGNRLD
-703 QNVQKW
+703 QHVQKW

-714 PKPTVPRDFIN
+714 PKPTVSRDFIN
-725 NQIEQYEQKNREHTA
+725 NQIEKYEEKNRGRAST
-740 ALNTNTARNL
+740 LNEKTILNL
-750 WWLGGNPVL
+750 WWLGGTPIL
-759 CGGIQ
+759 CGN
-764 PAGSKSAASSAR
+764 
-776 STRIAQSE
+776 E

-795 APAEKLTELVHLLL
+795 ASAETLDKINLKLLL

-814 ASEADRS
+814 ASEAER
-821 SALNKITAAP
+821 TAALAEI
-831 SVLSYLKKLLSRGLV
+831 SKNSAIFSKLKKILGRGLV